1 MILSAAFPRKL
12 IFGEDSINQLPEA
25 LQDLGLKGKAMLV
38 TGRRFARESGYLDRL
53 GSLLTSHGTDVVV
66 FDEVEPNPSVETVE
80 KGGKLARDEGVGFVI
95 GFGGGSAMDAA
106 KGIAILAAQGGSLRD
121 YYYPA
126 ELKEPVLSIIAV
138 PTTCGTGSEVTK
150 YAVFSE
156 GLRKN
161 VVASDRIV
169 PTAAILDPQV
179 LRHLPAKILA
189 HTAMDALAHALEAYF
204 HVKADLLSETFSLRA
219 LKLILKNF
227 KQAYD
232 GEMTYRK
239 RLFYASMLAGF
250 AINLTGTVIP
260 HGLGYYLTER
270 FEIPHGLATSLF
282 LSQFIKF
289 MAERL
294 PERVVELAEGIGFEV
309 SDAEEAGRM
318 LAAKIDELK
327 RYAGLP
333 LSLLEASVPERE
345 LQRVI
350 DEGLSYRRNLENC
363 QAKVAAEDI
372 RRIVEQAFKGV

>member
-12 IFGEDSINQLPEA
+12 IFGEDSINQLPEVI
-25 LQDLGLKGKAMLV
+25 QDLGLKDKAMLV
-38 TGRRFARESGYLDRL
+38 TGRKFARESGYLDRL
-53 GSLLTSHGTDVVV
+53 RSLLTSHGTDVVV
-66 FDEVEPNPSVETVE
+66 FDRVEPNPSVETVE
-80 KGGKLARDEGVGFVI
+80 EGGKLAGDEGIGFVI

-106 KGIAILAAQGGSLRD
+106 KGIAILAAQGGRLRD

-126 ELKEPVLSIIAV
+126 ELKEPVLPIIAI

-156 GLRKN
+156 NLRKN

-169 PTAAILDPQV
+169 PTAAVLDPQV

-219 LKLILKNF
+219 LELILKNF

-270 FEIPHGLATSLF
+270 FELPHGLATTLF
-282 LSQFIKF
+282 LSQFIRF
-289 MAERL
+289 TAERL
-294 PERVVELAEGIGFEV
+294 PKRVVELAESIGFEV

-345 LQRVI
+345 LQRIV
-350 DEGLSYRRNLENC
+350 DEGLSYKRNLENC
-363 QAKVAAEDI
+363 QAKVAAEDV
-372 RRIVEQAFKGV
+372 RRIVKQAFRGV